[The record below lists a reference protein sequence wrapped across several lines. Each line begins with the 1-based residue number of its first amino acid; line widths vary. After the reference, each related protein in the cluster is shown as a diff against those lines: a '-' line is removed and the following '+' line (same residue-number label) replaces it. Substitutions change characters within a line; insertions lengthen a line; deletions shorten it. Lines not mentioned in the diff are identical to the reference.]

1 MGESIRRRDYAPAF
15 KVGAVR
21 LVLDSGRTIRE
32 AASDL
37 GMSHWTLR
45 DWCQVEKRR
54 RRGGVMSSTDEG
66 AQPKETPEEVLKRL
80 KKENAQLRRKVS
92 QLEMDREI
100 LKKAAAFFA
109 KEQG

>member
-1 MGESIRRRDYAPAF
+1 
-15 KVGAVR
+15 
-21 LVLDSGRTIRE
+21 
-32 AASDL
+32 
-37 GMSHWTLR
+37 
-45 DWCQVEKRR
+45 
-54 RRGGVMSSTDEG
+54 MSSTDEG